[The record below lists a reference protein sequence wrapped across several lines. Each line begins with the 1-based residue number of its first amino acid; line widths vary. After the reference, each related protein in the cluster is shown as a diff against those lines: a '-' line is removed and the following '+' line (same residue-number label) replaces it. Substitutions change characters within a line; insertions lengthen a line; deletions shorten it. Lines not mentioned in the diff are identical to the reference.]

1 MKKFIKY
8 FVLVISF
15 MFILCACTKSNSHI
29 KEISLKD
36 LKTKI
41 NNKESFA
48 LYIGNENCSHCV
60 AYLPTLEEV
69 LDKYNITVYHLDNSK
84 LSTNELSKLKEYVNI
99 TGTPTIAFLV
109 KGEEESTLY
118 RITGEASYDTTVQKF
133 KDAGYI
139 K

>member
-15 MFILCACTKSNSHI
+15 MFILCACTKSNSHL
-29 KEISLKD
+29 KEISLND

-84 LSTNELSKLKEYVNI
+84 LSTDELSTLKEYVNI

-118 RITGEASYDTTVQKF
+118 RIIGEASYDTTVQKF

>member
-15 MFILCACTKSNSHI
+15 MFILCACTKSDSHI
-29 KEISLKD
+29 KEISFKD

>member
-1 MKKFIKY
+1 M
-8 FVLVISF
+8 
-15 MFILCACTKSNSHI
+15 
-29 KEISLKD
+29 
-36 LKTKI
+36 
-41 NNKESFA
+41 
-48 LYIGNENCSHCV
+48 
-60 AYLPTLEEV
+60 